1 MATVLHTK
9 LAPGVGGEWDGV
21 FRYQWTLAAGDDGS
35 PVVLPR
41 HADRSVQVTGVFD
54 GGSLRI
60 EGSLDNDT
68 FAPVTD
74 PQGNDIAITAYPAGY
89 SSKIEAVS
97 EATVAIRPRVVGGG
111 GSTALTITVFCRS

>member
-1 MATVLHTK
+1 MATVPATRPE
-9 LAPGVGGEWDGV
+9 PGVGGEWDGV
-21 FRYQWTLAAGDDGS
+21 FRYQWTLAAGDDGA

-41 HADRSVQVTGVFD
+41 HADRSVQVTGAFD

-60 EGSLDNDT
+60 EGSIDGDT
-68 FAPVTD
+68 YAPVTD
-74 PQGNDIAITAYPAGY
+74 PQGNDIAISAYPAGY

-111 GSTALTITVFCRS
+111 ASTALVITVLCRS